1 MKKVS
6 AIICAYNEEKT
17 IKDVIISVSKSR
29 IIDEIIVVND
39 GSVDNTQKI
48 IKELKKEIEIRDIHF
63 EENKGKGFAMAAG
76 VEQAKFDIM
85 LFIDADL
92 SNIVSEHVNQL
103 INPLLN
109 EEADMVLGQA
119 TETLINYSINP
130 FKSFSG
136 ERALLK
142 EDIIPVIEKMKT
154 SRFGVETL
162 LNLYYQSLGKTVKYV
177 MLKNLEHRQN
187 SAKHPL

>member
-63 EENKGKGFAMAAG
+63 EENKGNF
-76 VEQAKFDIM
+76 Q
-85 LFIDADL
+85 
-92 SNIVSEHVNQL
+92 
-103 INPLLN
+103 
-109 EEADMVLGQA
+109 
-119 TETLINYSINP
+119 
-130 FKSFSG
+130 
-136 ERALLK
+136 
-142 EDIIPVIEKMKT
+142 
-154 SRFGVETL
+154 
-162 LNLYYQSLGKTVKYV
+162 
-177 MLKNLEHRQN
+177 
-187 SAKHPL
+187 

>member
-142 EDIIPVIEKMKT
+142 EDLKSANKK
-154 SRFGVETL
+154 FG
-162 LNLYYQSLGKTVKYV
+162 
-177 MLKNLEHRQN
+177 LKSNDF
-187 SAKHPL
+187 

>member
-63 EENKGKGFAMAAG
+63 EENKG
-76 VEQAKFDIM
+76 
-85 LFIDADL
+85 
-92 SNIVSEHVNQL
+92 NH
-103 INPLLN
+103 
-109 EEADMVLGQA
+109 
-119 TETLINYSINP
+119 
-130 FKSFSG
+130 
-136 ERALLK
+136 
-142 EDIIPVIEKMKT
+142 
-154 SRFGVETL
+154 
-162 LNLYYQSLGKTVKYV
+162 
-177 MLKNLEHRQN
+177 
-187 SAKHPL
+187 

>member
-63 EENKGKGFAMAAG
+63 EENKGK
-76 VEQAKFDIM
+76 
-85 LFIDADL
+85 
-92 SNIVSEHVNQL
+92 
-103 INPLLN
+103 
-109 EEADMVLGQA
+109 
-119 TETLINYSINP
+119 
-130 FKSFSG
+130 
-136 ERALLK
+136 
-142 EDIIPVIEKMKT
+142 
-154 SRFGVETL
+154 RFCNGC
-162 LNLYYQSLGKTVKYV
+162 GC
-177 MLKNLEHRQN
+177 
-187 SAKHPL
+187 